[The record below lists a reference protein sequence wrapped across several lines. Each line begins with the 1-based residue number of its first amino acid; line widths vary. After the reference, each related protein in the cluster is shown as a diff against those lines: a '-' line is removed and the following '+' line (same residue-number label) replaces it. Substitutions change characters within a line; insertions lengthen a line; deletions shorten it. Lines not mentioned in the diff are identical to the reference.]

1 MRRHHVSPNQTVLW
15 PHHELTEA
23 WTPIGI
29 RHPAQTRRGPRQTVT
44 KEDRTAEGCKALS
57 TIKARP
63 STGRRTSGRNRSQQ
77 DIKSKY
83 QQVSAGTDSYVARPG
98 GTRQKKIFFTET
110 TVLTC

>member
-1 MRRHHVSPNQTVLW
+1 MRRQISPNQTVLW

-23 WTPIGI
+23 WAPTGI
-29 RHPAQTRRGPRQTVT
+29 RHPAQTCHSPQQTAT
-44 KEDRTAEGCKALS
+44 KNDRATEGRKALS
-57 TIKARP
+57 TITARP

-83 QQVSAGTDSYVARPG
+83 QQVSTGTDSYTARPG

-110 TVLTC
+110 TVLTCW